1 MSSPIKLI
9 NVPWRGK
16 HLLELKLV
24 GGGGLPSYLCS
35 GYTLYWSAP
44 GTDYRSGLA
53 VRIPDL
59 RANEESHVFL
69 DEYKGE
75 SVMVTLVRPTGE
87 VVDTWKFL
95 VEQPK

>member
-1 MSSPIKLI
+1 
-9 NVPWRGK
+9 
-16 HLLELKLV
+16 V

-44 GTDYRSGLA
+44 GEDYRNGQA

-59 RANEESHVFL
+59 RANEDTNVYL
-69 DEYKGE
+69 DEYKWE
-75 SVMVTLVRPTGE
+75 SVRVTLVRSTGE

-95 VEQPK
+95 VEHPK